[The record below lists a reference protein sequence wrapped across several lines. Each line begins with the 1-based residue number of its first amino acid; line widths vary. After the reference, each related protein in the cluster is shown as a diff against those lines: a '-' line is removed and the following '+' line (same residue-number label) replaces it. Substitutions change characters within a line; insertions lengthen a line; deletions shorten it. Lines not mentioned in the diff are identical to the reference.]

1 MWSLCCI
8 YSLGHLLAKVSAA
21 PTELNSTHF
30 SMHILYNVDAL
41 ALEIQALYELIGEK
55 VIPLQKV

>member
-1 MWSLCCI
+1 MRSGNEPCKGGVI
-8 YSLGHLLAKVSAA
+8 SQ
-21 PTELNSTHF
+21 
-30 SMHILYNVDAL
+30 NVDAL